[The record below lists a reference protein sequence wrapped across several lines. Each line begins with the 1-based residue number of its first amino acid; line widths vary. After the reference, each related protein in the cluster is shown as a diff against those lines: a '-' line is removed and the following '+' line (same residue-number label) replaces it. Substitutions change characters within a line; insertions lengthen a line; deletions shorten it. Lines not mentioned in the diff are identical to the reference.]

1 MPRPAAQNSVAE
13 RVRFDAQYVI
23 AERDRDDER
32 EDPERELVEVGG
44 ERGHRFVSGRAPAP
58 TRAASAAP
66 GGGRSKR
73 PS

>member
-13 RVRFDAQYVI
+13 RVRFDAQYVMPSVI
-23 AERDRDDER
+23 ATMSAKIA
-32 EDPERELVEVGG
+32 ERELVEIGG
-44 ERGHRFVSGRAPAP
+44 ERDHRFASVSCAGAGG
-58 TRAASAAP
+58 ASAAP